1 MGTASAPDGVAPD
14 RTVLLVEDE
23 TIVALAEQRTLEE
36 EGYTV
41 VVAPTGEKAV
51 EAATT
56 GPGVDLIL
64 MDINLGPGIDGP
76 EAARRILAHRHVP
89 IAFLSAHTEPEVVE
103 RTEEITS
110 YGYIVKGSGDTV
122 LLASVRMAFRLF
134 NAMHSLEK
142 SRSMLATLLGV
153 SSDLIETLDL
163 QAILQNASDQLARL
177 SGLDGGAIYLIDGPT
192 VVLRAT
198 TPELPADFPDD
209 LARAPMADHPHIR
222 RSIEN
227 RAPVCITD
235 TAKEELTEREREVV
249 RLRGLR
255 SVLYVP
261 MVSRGEAIGVF
272 ITGSTTRPTLVAQE
286 TIDLCVTLANIV
298 AVAAENA
305 MIRSGR

>member
-1 MGTASAPDGVAPD
+1 MATASARGRVEPG
-14 RTVLLVEDE
+14 RTILLVEDE
-23 TIVALAEQRTLEE
+23 ALVALGEQQTLEQA
-36 EGYTV
+36 GYAV

-51 EAATT
+51 DIATAV
-56 GPGVDLIL
+56 PGVDLIL

-89 IAFLSAHTEPEVVE
+89 LAFLSGHTEPEVVD

-122 LLASVRMAFRLF
+122 LLASIRMAFRLF
-134 NAMHSLEK
+134 DAMQSLEQ
-142 SRSMLATLLGV
+142 SRTMLATLLGV
-153 SSDLIETLDL
+153 SSDLIETIDL
-163 QAILQNASDQLARL
+163 QAIVQTASDQLARL
-177 SGLDGGAIYLIDGPT
+177 SGLDGGAIYLIEGDS

-198 TPELPADFPDD
+198 TPKLPADFPDH
-209 LARAPMADHPHIR
+209 LARAPMEDHPHIR

-227 RAPVCITD
+227 RAPVWITD
-235 TAKEELTEREREVV
+235 TAEEELTEREQEVV

-272 ITGSTTRPTLVAQE
+272 ITGSTRNPTLVARE

-305 MIRSGR
+305 MIRFGR